1 MLADIRFVR
10 EDDDEEE
17 SWEDRVAKNYES
29 KLFREY
35 ALVSRISF
43 SLPSLCTPF
52 SLLLSSLKCPS
63 RSFRPVG
70 SGTLPIAN
78 VGRPCIRGSLGE
90 LT

>member
-43 SLPSLCTPF
+43 SLP
-52 SLLLSSLKCPS
+52 
-63 RSFRPVG
+63 
-70 SGTLPIAN
+70 
-78 VGRPCIRGSLGE
+78 
-90 LT
+90 